1 MVHVVSRSA
10 RRFVAGVV
18 VVGLLVGVT
27 GIRTASARAP
37 LGALGPTR
45 FVVVPPCRLLDT
57 RPANALDAGQEVEL
71 DVAGECGVPAAAVAA
86 ALTVTVTATGDAGHA
101 TVYPADVARPE
112 ASTTNWDRSGQTRA
126 NTALVRLSDDGA
138 VRIWVAAATDLVVDV
153 AGAFVPAT
161 TSRAGRYVPIAPRR
175 VVDTRSSAA
184 PQPGGTITVALP
196 VEVAPD
202 ALALAVNI
210 TLTETTG
217 FDFVAAYP
225 AGSAAPPTSVL
236 NADAAG
242 QTRAAGAVVPVSSDG
257 ITIAVAFGSDV
268 IVDVVGYFTGRVGS
282 ELERRAVRA
291 GDADASARHALG
303 GATALRPW
311 GAGDRRGGSD
321 RRTCRRGGRQLD
333 AGRHRSCRM
342 AGDLPVA
349 HPAR

>member
-1 MVHVVSRSA
+1 MVHVVNRSA

-18 VVGLLVGVT
+18 VVGLLVGVS

-37 LGALGPTR
+37 LGTLGPTR

-138 VRIWVAAATDLVVDV
+138 VRIWMAAATDLVVDV

-161 TSRAGRYVPIAPRR
+161 TSPRWSLRPDRTSEGRRHPLVGHTAAGRHHHRR
-175 VVDTRSSAA
+175 VARGGRSGRAR
-184 PQPGGTITVALP
+184 PGGEHHPHRDDRVRLRRRLP
-196 VEVAPD
+196 GGIGCSADIGAECRRSRPD
-202 ALALAVNI
+202 AGRRSRRPCLVRRHHDRRRVRQRRHRRRRRILHRAV
-210 TLTETTG
+210 G
-217 FDFVAAYP
+217 
-225 AGSAAPPTSVL
+225 G
-236 NADAAG
+236 
-242 QTRAAGAVVPVSSDG
+242 
-257 ITIAVAFGSDV
+257 
-268 IVDVVGYFTGRVGS
+268 

-291 GDADASARHALG
+291 RDADASARHALG
-303 GATALRPW
+303 GATALRP
-311 GAGDRRGGSD
+311 GSAARSTWWERLAD
-321 RRTCRRGGRQLD
+321 PSPRWSPTGR
-333 AGRHRSCRM
+333 
-342 AGDLPVA
+342 
-349 HPAR
+349 